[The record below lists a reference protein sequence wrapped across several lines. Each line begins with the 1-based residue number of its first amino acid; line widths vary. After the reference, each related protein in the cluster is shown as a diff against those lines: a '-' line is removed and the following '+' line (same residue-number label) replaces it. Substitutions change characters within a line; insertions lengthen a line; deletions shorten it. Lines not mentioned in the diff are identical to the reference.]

1 MLEKEANG
9 AKKIVAML
17 LGHIEYEQKK
27 VENQVLNMNST
38 LSFDLLRLWREFSQ
52 STTTCKELHK

>member
-17 LGHIEYEQKK
+17 LGQIEYEQKK
-27 VENQVLNMNST
+27 SGKPGSKYELYPFFRYTSIMERVFTEYYNM
-38 LSFDLLRLWREFSQ
+38 
-52 STTTCKELHK
+52 

>member
-52 STTTCKELHK
+52 STTTCKK